1 MLLPPLLMDVNPAR
15 PTASS
20 PVPARVTNTAGHHLL
35 SPGITLT
42 VTTAVLGILPLCP
55 VHCASAR
62 YRSPAF
68 VTIVVTWV
76 ITDSPLI
83 VHSTSLTAYCTLLT
97 SYRDPTPLTYPH
109 LD

>member
-42 VTTAVLGILPLCP
+42 VTTAALGILPLCP

-62 YRSPAF
+62 YSSLAF
-68 VTIVVTWV
+68 VTIVVTRV
-76 ITDSPLI
+76 ITPLA
-83 VHSTSLTAYCTLLT
+83 AYCTCYFPHCLLYIVNFLPG
-97 SYRDPTPLTYPH
+97 SHSSH
-109 LD
+109 LSPP